1 VALVV
6 LDASVIIA
14 FVDPGDAHHR
24 GALAAFSTHQADDLV
39 LPASAY
45 AEVLVGPFRR
55 GKAAVAL
62 LEQFIVAF
70 AIRIEP
76 LSVEI
81 ARQAADLRSQHLAL
95 KLPDALVLATGDA
108 LNASV
113 VLTADRAWPKVS
125 SRSRLI

>member
-14 FVDPGDAHHR
+14 FVDQRDAHHS
-24 GALAAFSTHQADDLV
+24 GAVAAFTTHQADDLV
-39 LPASAY
+39 VPASAY
-45 AEVLVGPFRR
+45 AEALFGPFRR
-55 GKAAVAL
+55 GKTAVAL

-108 LNASV
+108 LNASI
-113 VLTADRAWPKVS
+113 VLTADRSWSKFS